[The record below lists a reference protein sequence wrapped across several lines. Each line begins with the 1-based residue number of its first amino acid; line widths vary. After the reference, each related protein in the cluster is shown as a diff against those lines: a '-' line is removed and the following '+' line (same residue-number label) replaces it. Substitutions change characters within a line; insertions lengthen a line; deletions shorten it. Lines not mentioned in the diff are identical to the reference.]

1 MAYLSFCAWLNP
13 IKTFSL
19 FTLKAGLLQLQGG
32 ESLQSQALVPGCLDL
47 NSRCALCWACYLAS
61 LCLSLLN
68 GEMGLL
74 TVPIWQ
80 SGFLGGSVVKN
91 LPANAGDTWDAG
103 LFPESGISLEEE
115 TVTRSSILAWKI
127 PWTEE
132 RGRLKSMG
140 LQRVRHNWACSH
152 LKMVGGISG
161 IHFYQL
167 QRTGKSF
174 MLLVIIFHLLIFLF
188 LPFLF
193 LYLKLWA
200 SQISLVPL
208 GADSWNS
215 SVSLE
220 TTAMPMKTFLLGM
233 KSERSNTQEMEQEQA
248 AGGEQAFRGMCPRG
262 WYLYGVTF
270 WPSDS
275 LGWKLHLNCVL

>member
-1 MAYLSFCAWLNP
+1 MVKWGF
-13 IKTFSL
+13 
-19 FTLKAGLLQLQGG
+19 
-32 ESLQSQALVPGCLDL
+32 
-47 NSRCALCWACYLAS
+47 
-61 LCLSLLN
+61 
-68 GEMGLL
+68 L

-91 LPANAGDTWDAG
+91 LPANAGDAWDVG
-103 LFPESGISLEEE
+103 LFPESGVSLEEM
-115 TVTRSSILAWKI
+115 VTRSSILAWKI

-132 RGRLKSMG
+132 RGRLKSMA

-167 QRTGKSF
+167 QRTAKSF

-188 LPFLF
+188 LPFFF

-215 SVSLE
+215 SVCPWNHCHAHDNFPPGNEVWEKQHTRDGAGTGCWWGIGFQRHVPEGMVPLRGHDLALRFTGLE
-220 TTAMPMKTFLLGM
+220 T
-233 KSERSNTQEMEQEQA
+233 
-248 AGGEQAFRGMCPRG
+248 
-262 WYLYGVTF
+262 
-270 WPSDS
+270 PS
-275 LGWKLHLNCVL
+275 